1 MTGVLYIY
9 FVGNL
14 LLFPPVKEFLKSVK
28 NGQSYRHKFGVL
40 LFFGTP
46 CSMVWLPDGEK
57 TLMICSAV
65 SAEYRRV
72 TDGRT
77 DIFPLHSLRYAH
89 ASRGKN

>member
-57 TLMICSAV
+57 NFDDMFCRFGRIPACD
-65 SAEYRRV
+65 R
-72 TDGRT
+72 RT
-77 DIFPLHSLRYAH
+77 DRHLSTA
-89 ASRGKN
+89 